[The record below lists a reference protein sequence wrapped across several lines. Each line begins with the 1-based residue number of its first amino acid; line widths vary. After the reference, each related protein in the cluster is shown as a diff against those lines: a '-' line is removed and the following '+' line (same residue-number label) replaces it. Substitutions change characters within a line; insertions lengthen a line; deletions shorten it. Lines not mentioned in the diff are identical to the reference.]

1 MTRTMLSPSLL
12 VAALLF
18 ANQSAAAGVGKPA
31 PAFAAVDSLG
41 HSITLANLK
50 GSFVVLEWMDP
61 NCPFTRKHYDSGNM
75 QQLQR
80 TFTAKGVLWFSV
92 NTSLRQGPDYTPP
105 GKLNAWSRKLR
116 TAPTAL
122 LMDSDTSLAR
132 LYGAKTTPHVFVID
146 PRGILIYAGA
156 IDDKRST
163 DADDIVGANNFV
175 RAALEEALAG
185 KAVTVPTTNPY
196 GCAVEYQ

>member
-175 RAALEEALAG
+175 RAALDEALAG